1 MAGRDSEATERTL
14 ASAGVARKRAP
25 GGAVRTERF
34 VMSASRPDGERQP
47 DRDVARIVE
56 DVVGCKWS
64 LAVLARVRE
73 GVRRPGALEHSLPG
87 LSTKVLN
94 ERLRKL
100 VRYGI
105 LERTAYAEVPPR
117 VEYALTPFGRR
128 FARLLDDIEALQREV
143 DSERP
148 RR

>member
-1 MAGRDSEATERTL
+1 MLVE
-14 ASAGVARKRAP
+14 P
-25 GGAVRTERF
+25 QPAV
-34 VMSASRPDGERQP
+34 S
-47 DRDVARIVE
+47 VARIVE

-100 VRYGI
+100 QRYGI
-105 LERTAYAEVPPR
+105 LSRTAYAEIPPR
-117 VEYALTPFGRR
+117 VEYALTPFGER
-128 FARLLDDIEALQREV
+128 FARLIDDVAALQREIDADV
-143 DSERP
+143 KGR
-148 RR
+148 

>member
-1 MAGRDSEATERTL
+1 MAQGKTIES
-14 ASAGVARKRAP
+14 
-25 GGAVRTERF
+25 
-34 VMSASRPDGERQP
+34 GEV
-47 DRDVARIVE
+47 DVARIVE

-73 GVRRPGALEHSLPG
+73 GVQRPGALEHSLPG

-105 LERTAYAEVPPR
+105 LQRTAYAEIPPR
-117 VEYALTPFGRR
+117 VEYSMTPFGRR
-128 FARLLDDIEALQREV
+128 FARLLDDIEALQRDI
-143 DSERP
+143 DSLRDTA
-148 RR
+148 